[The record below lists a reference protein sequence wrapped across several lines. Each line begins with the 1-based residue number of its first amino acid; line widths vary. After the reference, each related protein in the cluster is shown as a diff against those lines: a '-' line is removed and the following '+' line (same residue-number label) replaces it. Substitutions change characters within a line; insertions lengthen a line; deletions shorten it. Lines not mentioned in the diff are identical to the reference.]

1 MIAIVHDIREKII
14 IVPPMNAIAPAA
26 ISIPKDGNNF
36 INKLLFGFCGFE
48 GGSKISIL
56 SSHITVFSRVFLENL
71 GYPFLSG

>member
-1 MIAIVHDIREKII
+1 
-14 IVPPMNAIAPAA
+14 MNAIAPAA

-56 SSHITVFSRVFLENL
+56 SSHITVFSRVFLEISDTRFFPDN
-71 GYPFLSG
+71 PRNQVRSLSDRF